1 MYVMPRG
8 VAGTLR
14 LLWARM
20 RQRGR
25 G

>member
-20 RQRGR
+20 QPRGR